1 MAVVYFVVHL
11 FYKQNRSCKFW
22 EVCFVL
28 ESYEDYKGEQLISIV
43 PFFLRVL
50 GFYFFVGDH

>member
-1 MAVVYFVVHL
+1 ML
-11 FYKQNRSCKFW
+11 K
-22 EVCFVL
+22 
-28 ESYEDYKGEQLISIV
+28 SYEDYKGEKLISIV

>member
-1 MAVVYFVVHL
+1 MAVVCFLYHL
-11 FYKQNRSCKFW
+11 FYKQSHSCKFW

-28 ESYEDYKGEQLISIV
+28 ESHYEYKGEKTISIV

-50 GFYFFVGDH
+50 GYFGGGDH